1 MPRLL
6 SAALL
11 AVSLLAACGSDT
23 PAAPPWEADYRTH
36 IAESVAD
43 ATPAERAQNCA
54 TAAALTDDQ
63 LRAEMATTAGN
74 GSLFDETMAA
84 RGETPTEDDYERAL
98 DIAIEAIRARCG

>member
-6 SAALL
+6 SAAIV

-23 PAAPPWEADYRTH
+23 PAAPAWEADYR
-36 IAESVAD
+36 ASLDAAAAA
-43 ATPAERAQNCA
+43 ATPAERVQECTA
-54 TAAALTDDQ
+54 TQALTDEQ
-63 LRAEMATTAGN
+63 LRAEMGATAGN

-98 DIAIEAIRARCG
+98 DIAIEVTRARCG